1 MKEIFAMYQKEDVRA
16 RKILVGAL
24 NDCLDYRQH
33 LCRVDVKLKHNFL
46 RRDLKSVNLQELR
59 EGAEV

>member
-1 MKEIFAMYQKEDVRA
+1 MYQKEDVRA

-24 NDCLDYRQH
+24 NDCLDYCQH
-33 LCRVDVKLKHNFL
+33 LCRVNDVKLKVKGINFL

>member
-1 MKEIFAMYQKEDVRA
+1 MYQKEDVRA
-16 RKILVGAL
+16 CKILVGAL

-33 LCRVDVKLKHNFL
+33 LCRVNNVKLKVKGINLL

-59 EGAEV
+59 EGAEA

>member
-1 MKEIFAMYQKEDVRA
+1 MYQKEDVRA

-24 NDCLDYRQH
+24 NDCLDYCQH
-33 LCRVDVKLKHNFL
+33 LCRVNVKVKVKGINFL